1 MIETYFAQLEQ
12 ILQAFPN
19 IQTHRLQKKIYNVK
33 QGYINGSLLFSNGH
47 RLDFVEVKD
56 MDLPLKVKYRYHYM
70 AQDHTCIFRYDNAP
84 HHRNIAT
91 FPHHKHIGEDI
102 LESTEPTLF
111 DVLLEIA
118 QQERT
123 ASEDE

>member
-19 IQTHRLQKKIYNVK
+19 IQSHTLQKKIYNVK
-33 QGYINGSLLFSNGH
+33 QGHINSSLLFNNGH
-47 RLDFVEVKD
+47 RLDFVEFKD
-56 MDLPLKVKYRYHYM
+56 MDRPSKVKYRYHYM
-70 AQDHTCIFRYDNAP
+70 ARDHNWIFRYDNAP
-84 HHRNIAT
+84 LQRNIAT
-91 FPHHKHIGEDI
+91 FPHHKHSEEDI

-111 DVLLEIA
+111 GVLLEIA

-123 ASEDE
+123 VSED

>member
-19 IQTHRLQKKIYNVK
+19 IQTHALQKKIYNVK
-33 QGYINGSLLFSNGH
+33 QGYINGSLLFNNGH

-56 MDLPLKVKYRYHYM
+56 MDRPSKVKYRYHYM